1 MVIYGWKNVFLK
13 SIKSNKVICPNC
25 SEKATTLFSVS
36 SQHAHVFWIP
46 LFPYRKPIYSLC
58 ENCNHAL
65 KFRKMP
71 EEFKQEGRL
80 LKTEVKAPI
89 WQYSG
94 LGLIA
99 ILISWLIYS
108 GQENKRLNLDYIT
121 TPQAGDIY
129 EFKTQSNFY
138 STLMLT
144 EITKDSVIFRLND
157 YETQKISGI
166 RDIEKTEN
174 YSLDEYSL
182 SREEIKRMYDQGE
195 IIDVN
200 RE

>member
-1 MVIYGWKNVFLK
+1 
-13 SIKSNKVICPNC
+13 
-25 SEKATTLFSVS
+25 
-36 SQHAHVFWIP
+36 
-46 LFPYRKPIYSLC
+46 
-58 ENCNHAL
+58 
-65 KFRKMP
+65 MP